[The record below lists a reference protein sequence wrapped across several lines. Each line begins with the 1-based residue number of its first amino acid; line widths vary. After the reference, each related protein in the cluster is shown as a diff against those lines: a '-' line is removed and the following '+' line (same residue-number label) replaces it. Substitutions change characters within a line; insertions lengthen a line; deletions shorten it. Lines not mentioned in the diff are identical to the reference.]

1 MHKKLLSKMRERA
14 SQEDVEALAD
24 VVGMSLDK
32 MKEEHPQFYAHL
44 ECLLYE
50 ALYGKVL
57 TEEKAMEWVRNMA
70 PVGQHWT
77 KEETTDAMRNLGY
90 TFDPIEFYAI
100 SNMEYNDQY
109 ELVKDDETL
118 ALKLAHN
125 WLKDKD
131 AVEHKAYEYYKYIAK

>member
-1 MHKKLLSKMRERA
+1 MHKKLLIEMRERA
-14 SQEDVEALAD
+14 SREDVEALAD
-24 VVGMSLDK
+24 VVSMTLDNI
-32 MKEEHPQFYAHL
+32 KEEKPEFYSHL

-50 ALYGKVL
+50 ALHGKVL
-57 TEEKAMEWVRNMA
+57 TKEKAIEWVRNMQ

-77 KEETTDAMRNLGY
+77 IEETTDAMNSLGY
-90 TFDPIEFYAI
+90 ALDPVEFYAI
-100 SNMEYNDQY
+100 ANMEYNDQY

-131 AVEHKAYEYYKYIAK
+131 AVEHKAYEYYKHIAK